1 MSNFLIDEDTD
12 LLAAEFVLGTLDV
25 EERANAQSLLRTDHG
40 FIAMVR
46 IWERR
51 FGELHLMVEPVEP
64 EPKIWQRIKTKLA
77 EIAPSEPVPEGK
89 PPPELTPSPQPAA
102 AASLPTNADLAER
115 ALAEPADA
123 VADGELSAPP
133 VAPANGTAAK
143 PTETLPAAE
152 TEKPAETPTAPEL
165 VGPPPV
171 VAPTATAMASSA
183 AEIPPSAEIPPPP
196 EPQPSELAA
205 RSEEEPTPK
214 VAIPAEPSL
223 PPPALKLPDP
233 RSDQPEPQRAAG
245 HPEINIDVIRSR
257 GRWRVLGVCMTLL
270 VMGLVALLAAWRFV
284 PNRLPAG
291 LRPAQLMTSLGIQAS
306 PNTAAPAPPAV
317 RRAAPESQFDE

>member
-25 EERANAQSLLRTDHG
+25 EERANAQSLLRRDHG

-51 FGELHLMVEPVEP
+51 FGELHLMVEPVDP

-89 PPPELTPSPQPAA
+89 PPPELTPSPLPDA
-102 AASLPTNADLAER
+102 AASLPTNADLAE
-115 ALAEPADA
+115 PADA
-123 VADGELSAPP
+123 AAAGEVSAPP

-143 PTETLPAAE
+143 PTETLPTAE
-152 TEKPAETPTAPEL
+152 TEKPAETPAPL
-165 VGPPPV
+165 DSVGSPP

-183 AEIPPSAEIPPPP
+183 AEIPPVAEVPPPP
-196 EPQPSELAA
+196 ESQPSELAA
-205 RSEEEPTPK
+205 SSDQGPPPK
-214 VAIPAEPSL
+214 VAIPAVPSL
-223 PPPALKLPDP
+223 PPPALKLPDQ
-233 RSDQPEPQRAAG
+233 RSDQPEPQR
-245 HPEINIDVIRSR
+245 DVIRSR
-257 GRWRVLGVCMTLL
+257 GRWRVLGVCMTLV
-270 VMGLVALLAAWRFV
+270 VMGLAALLAAWRFV

-291 LRPAQLMTSLGIQAS
+291 LRPAQLMMSLGIQAAPNA
-306 PNTAAPAPPAV
+306 PNTAPAV